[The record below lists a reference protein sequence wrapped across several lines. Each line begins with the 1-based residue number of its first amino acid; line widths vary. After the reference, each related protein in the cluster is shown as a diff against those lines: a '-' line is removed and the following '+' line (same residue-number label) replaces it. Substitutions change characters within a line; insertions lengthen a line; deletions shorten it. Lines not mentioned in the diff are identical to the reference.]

1 MSTTIIAGR
10 FGQQTEVDETV
21 EELLRAGFMRERIS
35 TFYMNPPGR
44 HDAYPIG
51 GDHDRSPGAKESD
64 KGIAA
69 GVAAGAAIGVA
80 ATPILGPVGPVTGA
94 LVGAHLGGV
103 MGGLSH
109 MKEEGETGDRNEDVE
124 NAAPIRQA
132 GMMIGVGVT
141 GQHEEDVAVNVLRAA
156 GAADIERAEGNI
168 ENGDW
173 VDFNPLSTPSLL
185 GHGSGTVPQDSS
197 HRRI

>member
-10 FGQQTEVDETV
+10 FGQQAEVDETL

-51 GDHDRSPGAKESD
+51 GDHDRSPGAEESD

-69 GVAAGAAIGVA
+69 GAAAGAAIGVA
-80 ATPILGPVGPVTGA
+80 ATPILGPVGPVTGG
-94 LVGAHLGGV
+94 LVGAHIGGV
-103 MGGLSH
+103 MGGLSR
-109 MKEEGETGDRNEDVE
+109 MKEEGETGEGNEDAE

-132 GMMIGVGVT
+132 GMMIAVGVT
-141 GQHEEDVAVNVLRAA
+141 GRHEEDVAANVLRAA
-156 GAADIERAEGNI
+156 GAADIERAEGSI

-173 VDFNPLSTPSLL
+173 VDFDPLSTPSLL
-185 GHGSGTVPQDSS
+185 GRTRGGSPQEP
-197 HRRI
+197 RRRL